1 MPTTKNFTQTTEKKN
16 LFKEIKSHKKEIIV
30 TSVLLGVTI
39 AGVLIYKRM
48 PPNELTQIK
57 ENISCDLCTNK
68 KISSLELSAPT
79 STNIIEFSVGKTSTV
94 SGHPRNLPSGHKP
107 SEQQLKIARS
117 LGISLADNQTY
128 VTDYS
133 RKIA

>member
-1 MPTTKNFTQTTEKKN
+1 MPTTKNFTQTAEKKN
-16 LFKEIKSHKKEIIV
+16 LFKEIKNHKKEIIV

-39 AGVLIYKRM
+39 AGVLIYKRTS
-48 PPNELTQIK
+48 PNELTQIK

-107 SEQQLKIARS
+107 SEKQLEIARS

-133 RKIA
+133 RKTA

>member
-1 MPTTKNFTQTTEKKN
+1 M
-16 LFKEIKSHKKEIIV
+16 S
-30 TSVLLGVTI
+30 
-39 AGVLIYKRM
+39 
-48 PPNELTQIK
+48 PNEFTQIK

-68 KISSLELSAPT
+68 KISSVELSAPT

-107 SEQQLKIARS
+107 SEKQLEIARS
-117 LGISLADNQTY
+117 LGINLADNQTY